1 LAPKHLV
8 LLPGLDGTGEL
19 FFDFIAALPES
30 WTATTVAYPSDRFLS
45 YTDLRS
51 FVSAAVP
58 QSERFVLVAESF
70 STPLAVWYAATN
82 PQNLVA
88 VIICAG
94 FVRSPVHPW
103 SGTILKPLAKPWFF
117 RLKPPR
123 TIVEY
128 FLLGQNATPD
138 LHQKLRRAL
147 DRVSPCVL
155 RDRVL
160 EVLDCDARDDL
171 GRTTLPLLYLEATYD
186 RLLSPSCKEEFSHL
200 RPDILFKSVP
210 APHLLLQREPQKA
223 ATVIK
228 AFISSLS
235 PSSD

>member
-1 LAPKHLV
+1 MTPKHLV

-19 FFDFIAALPES
+19 FVDFIAALPES

-45 YTDLRS
+45 YMDLHP

-70 STPLAVWYAATN
+70 STPLAVWYAATH

-94 FVRSPVHPW
+94 FVRRPLARW
-103 SGTILKPLAKPWFF
+103 SGTVKVLAKPWLF

-123 TIVEY
+123 NIVEY
-128 FLLGQNATPD
+128 FLLGQNAPPD
-138 LHQKLRRAL
+138 LLRRLRRAL
-147 DRVSPCVL
+147 HRVSPEVL
-155 RDRVL
+155 SGRVL
-160 EVLDCDARDDL
+160 EALDCDARDDL
-171 GRTTLPLLYLEATYD
+171 SRTIVPLLYLEAAYD
-186 RLLSPSCKEEFSHL
+186 RLLSTSCKEEFFHL
-200 RPDILFKSVP
+200 RPDTLFKSVP

-223 ATVIK
+223 ASVMM
-228 AFISSLS
+228 AFISSLP
-235 PSSD
+235 PSRD